1 MSVRMQ
7 IYLSRDQYNKL
18 REKSRLTGKPM
29 SQYIRESLG
38 KYLDE
43 ADQVNA
49 QPGDPIWNLAGKGE
63 SDSGDL
69 STKHDQYLYTQK
81 KGDHS

>member
-1 MSVRMQ
+1 MSVQMQ
-7 IYLSRDQYNKL
+7 IYLSRGQYGKL

-29 SQYIRESLG
+29 SEYIRESLG

-43 ADQVNA
+43 EDQA
-49 QPGDPIWNLAGKGE
+49 EARPGDPIWNLAGRGE

-69 STKHDQYLYTQK
+69 STKHDQYLYTQN
-81 KGDHS
+81 KGYHS